1 MVKEERKMKWFV
13 YWTLS
18 GKEQKV
24 KRIIEKFVKD
34 AGLEDKVGRIL
45 VPSQTVPKVRHGKRI
60 LQEKPLFRGYILIEM
75 VPDPDVME
83 KLSNITSIRALIS
96 HDDMT
101 CLTEEEIQR
110 ILETV
115 ERETKKREQEVPFLK
130 GEMVRVVDGPFSD
143 FTGKVDEVF
152 PERGQLRVLVNIFGR
167 TTPIVLDFMQV
178 ERV

>member
-1 MVKEERKMKWFV
+1 MVKEKRKMKWFV

-24 KRIIEKFVKD
+24 KKLIEKFVQD
-34 AGLEDKVGRIL
+34 AGLQDKVGRIL
-45 VPSQTVPKVRHGKRI
+45 VPSQTVPKVRQGKRI

-75 VPDPDVME
+75 VPDPEVIE
-83 KLSNITSIRALIS
+83 KLGNLSSIRALIS
-96 HDDMT
+96 HDAMT
-101 CLTEEEIQR
+101 NLSDEEIER

-130 GEMVRVVDGPFSD
+130 GEMVRVIDGPFSD

-152 PERGQLRVLVNIFGR
+152 PERGQLKVLVNIFGR